1 MDWGGEQGKLC
12 AGRGGPDGSSQVP
25 QESLPTW
32 HGLLQAQVALSR
44 LCSADREDRGGRD
57 KAARQGLLWAPP
69 VRWSPSLGAS
79 CLPCPSPS
87 PPQCV
92 PALPT
97 VLPLCP
103 RRRPGWAR
111 LRLPVGRGPW
121 GQGALSRSCPHLA
134 LRRTV
139 GKSRLTEGPQRPRS
153 RGALEPDAPSF
164 SSSVRSPQK
173 PRAGRPQVGLWPF
186 TRYRCPSPVRVKW
199 WCPGHRRGCP
209 RSPTLK
215 PPLGKAPCPSD

>member
-12 AGRGGPDGSSQVP
+12 AGRGDPDGSSQVP

-32 HGLLQAQVALSR
+32 HGLLQVQVALSR

-57 KAARQGLLWAPP
+57 EAARQGLLWAPP

-111 LRLPVGRGPW
+111 LRLPM
-121 GQGALSRSCPHLA
+121 A
-134 LRRTV
+134 
-139 GKSRLTEGPQRPRS
+139 
-153 RGALEPDAPSF
+153 EP
-164 SSSVRSPQK
+164 
-173 PRAGRPQVGLWPF
+173 
-186 TRYRCPSPVRVKW
+186 
-199 WCPGHRRGCP
+199 PGDR
-209 RSPTLK
+209 
-215 PPLGKAPCPSD
+215 APCPDPARTSLCGGRWGNHVSPRGLSVPVLGGRWSQMLLPSRLQSEAQRNRGPGGRRSVSGRSPGTAAPLP

>member
-57 KAARQGLLWAPP
+57 EAARQGLLWAPP

-87 PPQCV
+87 PPSM
-92 PALPT
+92 
-97 VLPLCP
+97 CP
-103 RRRPGWAR
+103 CSPYGPPSVSQEKAWLGSSAA
-111 LRLPVGRGPW
+111 PNGRAPW
-121 GQGALSRSCPHLA
+121 GQGALSQSCPHLA

-153 RGALEPDAPSF
+153 RGALGPDAPSF
-164 SSSVRSPQK
+164 SSSVRSPEK